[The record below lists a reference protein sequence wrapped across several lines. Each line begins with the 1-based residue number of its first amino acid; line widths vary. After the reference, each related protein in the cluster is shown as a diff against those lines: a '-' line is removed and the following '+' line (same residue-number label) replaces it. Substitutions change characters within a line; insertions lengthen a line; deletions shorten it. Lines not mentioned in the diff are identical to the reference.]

1 MTHPIYDA
9 TRYIKH
15 VYDIKLCMTY
25 GALASDRTPSE
36 VQVPFCL

>member
-1 MTHPIYDA
+1 MTHPFYDA
-9 TRYIKH
+9 RIKH

-36 VQVPFCL
+36 VQAPFCS